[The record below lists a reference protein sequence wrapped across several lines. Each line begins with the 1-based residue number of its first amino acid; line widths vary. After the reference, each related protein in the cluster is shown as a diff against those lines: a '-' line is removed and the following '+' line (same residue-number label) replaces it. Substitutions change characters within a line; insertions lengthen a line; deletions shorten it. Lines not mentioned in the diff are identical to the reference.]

1 MTIAVTGSIA
11 TDNLMRFPGRFSE
24 HLLAEHLQKVSLSFL
39 VDDLVIHRGG
49 VAGNIAFAI
58 GVLGG
63 DVALVGAAGD
73 DFDDYRNGCSR
84 HGVNC
89 DNVLISKTAH
99 TARFTCTTDLDMAQ
113 IASFYPGA
121 MSEARNIKLA
131 DVVSSI
137 GTPDLVI
144 IGANDPDAMVVHTEE
159 CRKLGLRF
167 AADPSQQLP
176 RLSGEEI
183 DKLIDGAEYLFT
195 NDYEWE
201 LLLSKTGWSESDVQ
215 GKVDLRVTT
224 LGAKG
229 VDIVERDGTTTHVD
243 VVPENSQ
250 TDPTGVGDAFRAGF
264 LTGRSAGLSLERSAQ
279 LGSLVAVLV
288 LESTGTQEWDWDRE
302 VAEDPAGRRV
312 RRGRG
317 RRDRRRAGLVRCD
330 SGSLKPAHARR
341 NSASVRVAAV
351 RAATGYMR
359 LADLR
364 HHAAF
369 DEDRVPKHEDQHGPQ
384 PAAVIA
390 GATSV
395 LVEHPAHGDRVDK
408 VDQVN
413 WPATSPTIA

>member
-73 DFDDYRNGCSR
+73 DFGEYREWLQS

-89 DNVLISKTAH
+89 EHVLISQTAK
-99 TARFTCTTDLDMAQ
+99 TARFVCTTDEDMAQ

-131 DVVSSI
+131 DVASA
-137 GTPDLVI
+137 GKPDLVI
-144 IGANDPDAMVVHTEE
+144 IGANDPGAMVVHTEE
-159 CRKLGLRF
+159 CRKLGLAF

-183 DKLIDGAEYLFT
+183 DKLVDGAAYLFT

-201 LLLSKTGWSESDVQ
+201 LLLSKTGWSEADVQ
-215 GKVDLRVTT
+215 KKVELRVTT

-229 VDIVERDGTTTHVD
+229 VDIVERDGTTTHVG
-243 VVPENSQ
+243 VVPETSQ

-264 LTGRSAGLSLERSAQ
+264 LTGRTAGLSLERSAQ

-288 LESTGTQEWDWDRE
+288 LESTGTQEWTW
-302 VAEDPAGRRV
+302 DPA
-312 RRGRG
+312 
-317 RRDRRRAGLVRCD
+317 
-330 SGSLKPAHARR
+330 
-341 NSASVRVAAV
+341 VAK
-351 RAATGYMR
+351 TR
-359 LADLR
+359 LADAYGDE
-364 HHAAF
+364 AAS
-369 DEDRVPKHEDQHGPQ
+369 EI
-384 PAAVIA
+384 AAVLA
-390 GATSV
+390 
-395 LVEHPAHGDRVDK
+395 
-408 VDQVN
+408 
-413 WPATSPTIA
+413 

>member
-24 HLLAEHLQKVSLSFL
+24 QLLAEHLQKVSVSFL
-39 VDDLVIHRGG
+39 VDDLVVHRGG

-73 DFDDYRNGCSR
+73 DFADYRDSLEA

-89 DNVLISKTAH
+89 DNVLISETAH

-144 IGANDPDAMVVHTEE
+144 IGANDPEAMVVHTEE
-159 CRKLGLRF
+159 CRTLGLAF
-167 AADPSQQLP
+167 AADPSQQLA
-176 RLSGEEI
+176 RLSGDEI
-183 DKLIDGAEYLFT
+183 RKLIDGAKYLFT
-195 NDYEWE
+195 NDYEWD
-201 LLLSKTGWSESDVQ
+201 LMLSKTGWSEADVMVQ
-215 GKVDLRVTT
+215 VGLRVTT

-229 VDIVERDGTTTHVD
+229 VDVVNRDGTTIHVD
-243 VVPENSQ
+243 VVPETSQ
-250 TDPTGVGDAFRAGF
+250 VDPTGVGDAFRAGF

-288 LESTGTQEWDWDRE
+288 LESEGTQRWTWDHE
-302 VAEDPAGRRV
+302 VA
-312 RRGRG
+312 
-317 RRDRRRAGLVRCD
+317 
-330 SGSLKPAHARR
+330 
-341 NSASVRVAAV
+341 
-351 RAATGYMR
+351 ATR
-359 LADLR
+359 LAGAYGQD
-364 HHAAF
+364 AAA
-369 DEDRVPKHEDQHGPQ
+369 EIT
-384 PAAVIA
+384 AVLA
-390 GATSV
+390 
-395 LVEHPAHGDRVDK
+395 
-408 VDQVN
+408 
-413 WPATSPTIA
+413 